1 LAGRELVVG
10 VSPDSNNSAR
20 KLCSALGG
28 RITFAGGGDGIGQTL
43 GLAARPPVA
52 QPEIAS
58 THTSHNNIS
67 DGRGRGT
74 IFFMLL
80 SDGGQSVGLLVFSRP
95 RLIDLLNLGGT
106 GAGLLPGFR
115 ALCAIAAPRPARAEH
130 RR

>member
-1 LAGRELVVG
+1 MAGRELVVG

-28 RITFAGGGDGIGQTL
+28 RITFAGGGDGVGQTL
-43 GLAARPPVA
+43 GLTARPPVA

-58 THTSHNNIS
+58 THASHNNIS
-67 DGRGRGT
+67 DGRGRST

-80 SDGGQSVGLLVFSRP
+80 SDGGQSGGLLVFSGP
-95 RLIDLLNLGGT
+95 RLVDLLNLGGT
-106 GAGLLPGFR
+106 GAGLLPGFS
-115 ALCAIAAPRPARAEH
+115 ALCAIAAPHPASAEH

>member
-1 LAGRELVVG
+1 MAGRELVVG

-20 KLCSALGG
+20 KLCSAFGR
-28 RITFAGGGDGIGQTL
+28 RITFAGGGNGIGQTL
-43 GLAARPPVA
+43 GLTARPPVA

-67 DGRGRGT
+67 DGRGRSP
-74 IFFMLL
+74 IFFMLF
-80 SDGGQSVGLLVFSRP
+80 SNGGQSVGLLVFSRP

-106 GAGLLPGFR
+106 GAGHPPGIC
-115 ALCAIAAPRPARAEH
+115 ALCTIAAPSPARAEH